1 MRERVESMGGQFR
14 IDSAQGTR
22 LLIEIPP
29 QTASQ
34 S

>member
-1 MRERVESMGGQFR
+1 MRERVESMGGR
-14 IDSAQGTR
+14 LLIESAQGTR

-29 QTASQ
+29 QTVGQ

>member
-1 MRERVESMGGQFR
+1 MRERVESMGGHFR

-22 LLIEIPP
+22 LFIEIPP
-29 QTASQ
+29 QSGSQ

>member
-1 MRERVESMGGQFR
+1 VESIGGRFQ

-22 LLIEIPP
+22 LVIEIPP
-29 QTASQ
+29 QPVGQ